1 MDNKDFK
8 VRIIDFYKDVD
19 KPIINDLYNDE
30 KAKNVLELST
40 KTQFSLLKKNK
51 NKWII
56 KDQRKL
62 LKEIDSVKKKKVN
75 EIKSS
80 FTKLNNEDININEL
94 KDSNNKLIADLES
107 IDNLKKN
114 IDDNELYTKLQNLTL
129 KNYKSKVRK
138 EEKEQKSFKEKEQK
152 NFKEKE
158 QKGGFKEKEE
168 KEEKEQKNV
177 SKEIKIIDIQ
187 EKNYNQIKGYDSIPL
202 RKSKV
207 ETKFES
213 KFENININQN
223 NNKDVSLFDVN
234 KLSSESSDY
243 IEIFSN

>member
-138 EEKEQKSFKEKEQK
+138 EEIEQKNFKEKEKKSFKEKE
-152 NFKEKE
+152 EKE

-168 KEEKEQKNV
+168 KSV

-207 ETKFES
+207 ETKFE
-213 KFENININQN
+213 KNININQN

>member
-40 KTQFSLLKKNK
+40 KTHFSLLKKDK

-80 FTKLNNEDININEL
+80 FTKLNNENININEL
-94 KDSNNKLIADLES
+94 KDSNNKLIGDLET
-107 IDNLKKN
+107 IDSLKKN
-114 IDDNELYTKLQNLTL
+114 IDDNELYSRLQNLTL
-129 KNYKSKVRK
+129 KNYKSNETKP
-138 EEKEQKSFKEKEQK
+138 EKKKEKK
-152 NFKEKE
+152 NKEEKE
-158 QKGGFKEKEE
+158 QKGGFKE
-168 KEEKEQKNV
+168 
-177 SKEIKIIDIQ
+177 IKIIDIKDTNDNNVDKKYN
-187 EKNYNQIKGYDSIPL
+187 EDKDYKNIPF

-207 ETKFES
+207 ETKIES
-213 KFENININQN
+213 KAEKNININQN

>member
-138 EEKEQKSFKEKEQK
+138 EEIEQKNFKEKEKKSFKEKE
-152 NFKEKE
+152 EKE

-168 KEEKEQKNV
+168 KSV